1 MDTDKNVGRDPVAL
15 VRVYERLSQA
25 AGADLG
31 GFTLSDLAA
40 LMHSFGNDRLEL
52 TEHACQFGFM
62 VGYVFGEV
70 LRQARKENGND

>member
-1 MDTDKNVGRDPVAL
+1 MHNHELGRDPVAL
-15 VRVYERLSQA
+15 VRLYDKLKRD

-40 LMHSFGNDRLEL
+40 LMHSFGDDRLEL
-52 TEHACQFGFM
+52 TERACQFGFM

-70 LRQARKENGND
+70 QRQARKENGND